1 MRDKIIDDELEADAL
16 DGFVLDD
23 PVPHREV
30 DKTNFVYRPE
40 TNWEVNNGMNSSRL
54 HKLYSLFFD
63 KKSAFN
69 LGEDVIVSGKSPLE
83 DAYSL
88 QAKNSD
94 QQIFLFRPDG
104 GNIAYYDAD
113 SKSEAG
119 WLDGQLA
126 KSLAEITA
134 FCATT
139 SKPTTFVIPCVEMPT
154 NLSKGVQHQ
163 ILLTFNYDPI
173 KKQLTPTVYDSIG
186 RDTYAESFSSYFK
199 SKSRSTCDD
208 ILNQSIKKA
217 AKEVDSSLTVSD
229 LNRIAYNH
237 QNRLTEGNC
246 GSYTFR
252 TIKEV
257 VSSAAQ
263 GIAVKIPG
271 SGYITSDSYLTAPH
285 VQQIQECIKYRTLGF
300 TEIERTMNEG
310 SASPTDL
317 SEFISALE
325 VYGQLRAQQ
334 PEKGMLNLVG
344 YSKLSKLA
352 AVELLTGILKDINDG
367 KEISESQYI
376 KLKEQT
382 ACLMDSSLGSLVQ
395 FHLKNLGAESLEKL
409 VMPHMK
415 LDFVLIEE
423 ELFDVP
429 EITGTDLAANRQ
441 APVSEDALQR
451 QRQMREGV
459 ADIRR
464 ENEADTDLTERV
476 VVTTRV

>member
-1 MRDKIIDDELEADAL
+1 MRDKIDDELEADAL
-16 DGFVLDD
+16 DGFVAED

-30 DKTNFVYRPE
+30 DKAQFVYRPE
-40 TNWEVNNGMNSSRL
+40 TNWEVNTGMNSSRL

-63 KKSAFN
+63 EKSAFN
-69 LGEDVIVSGKSPLE
+69 LGEDVTVSGKSPLE
-83 DAYSL
+83 GAYSL
-88 QAKNSD
+88 QAKNND

-104 GNIAYYDAD
+104 DNVACYDAD

-119 WLDGQLA
+119 WLDEQLK
-126 KSLAEITA
+126 KSLAEITVL
-134 FCATT
+134 CATT
-139 SKPTTFVIPCVEMPT
+139 TKPTTFVIPCMEMPT

-163 ILLTFNYDPI
+163 ILLTLNYDPI
-173 KKQLTPTVYDSIG
+173 KKQLTPTIYDSIG

-208 ILNQSIKKA
+208 IVNQSIKKA
-217 AKEVDSSLTVSD
+217 AKDVDSSLTVSE
-229 LNRIAYNH
+229 LSRVAYNH

-263 GIAVKIPG
+263 GTAVKIPG

-285 VQQIQECIKYRTLGF
+285 VQQIQDCIKYRTLGF
-300 TEIERTMNEG
+300 TDIERSMSEG
-310 SASPTDL
+310 STSPTKL

-334 PEKGMLNLVG
+334 PEKGMLNFVG
-344 YSKLSKLA
+344 YSKLTKIA
-352 AVELLTGILKDINDG
+352 AVELLTGILKDINGG

-395 FHLKNLGAESLEKL
+395 FHLKNLGAESLEQL
-409 VMPHMK
+409 VTPHIK

-423 ELFDVP
+423 DLFDVP
-429 EITGTDLAANRQ
+429 EITGTDLASDRQ
-441 APVSEDALQR
+441 VPVGEDALQR

-459 ADIRR
+459 TDIRR
-464 ENEADTDLTERV
+464 ENEVDTDLTESV

>member
-1 MRDKIIDDELEADAL
+1 MRERIDSELEVDDL
-16 DGFVLDD
+16 DWFALDD
-23 PVPHREV
+23 PAPHRTV
-30 DKTNFVYRPE
+30 DKTQFVYRPE
-40 TNWEVNNGMNSSRL
+40 TNWEVNTGMNSSGL

-63 KKSAFN
+63 EKSAFN
-69 LGEDVIVSGKSPLE
+69 LGEDVTVSEKSPLE
-83 DAYSL
+83 SAYSL
-88 QAKNSD
+88 QAKHSD

-104 GNIAYYDAD
+104 GNVACYDAD

-119 WLDGQLA
+119 WLAEQLQ

-139 SKPTTFVIPCVEMPT
+139 TKPTTFVIPCVEIPT

-163 ILLTFNYDPI
+163 ILLTLNYDPI
-173 KKQLTPTVYDSIG
+173 KKQLTPTIYDSIG
-186 RDTYAESFSSYFK
+186 RDTYAESFSFYFK

-208 ILNQSIKKA
+208 IVNQSIKKA
-217 AKEVDSSLTVSD
+217 AKDVDSSLTVSE
-229 LNRIAYNH
+229 LNRVAYNH

-246 GSYTFR
+246 SSYTFR

-257 VSSAAQ
+257 VSSAAH
-263 GIAVKIPG
+263 GIPVKIPG
-271 SGYITSDSYLTAPH
+271 SGYITSDSYLTATH
-285 VQQIQECIKYRTLGF
+285 VQQIQDCIKYRTLGF
-300 TEIERTMNEG
+300 TDIERTMSEG
-310 SASPTDL
+310 SVSPTDL

-334 PEKGMLNLVG
+334 PEKGMLNFG
-344 YSKLSKLA
+344 YSKLAKLA

-382 ACLMDSSLGSLVQ
+382 ACLTDSSLGSLVQ
-395 FHLKNLGAESLEKL
+395 FHLKSLGAESLEQL
-409 VMPHMK
+409 ATPHIK
-415 LDFVLIEE
+415 LDFE

-429 EITGTDLAANRQ
+429 EITGTELAAHRQ
-441 APVSEDALQR
+441 VPVGEDALQR

-459 ADIRR
+459 TDLRR
-464 ENEADTDLTERV
+464 ENEADTDLTESI